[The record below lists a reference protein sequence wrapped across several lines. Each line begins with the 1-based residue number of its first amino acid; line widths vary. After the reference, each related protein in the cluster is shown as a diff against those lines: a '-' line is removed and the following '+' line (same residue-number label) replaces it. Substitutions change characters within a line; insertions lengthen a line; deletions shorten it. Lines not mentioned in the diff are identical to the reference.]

1 MLMNT
6 NSNCSKLSK
15 KPKINISDNS
25 KIATDQS
32 ELFDKINE
40 YVVENISKMDSI
52 SVSNIALHFGISIGY
67 ISKLYRQKTER
78 TFIDYVLEIKLK
90 EAKRLLEKSPDIKI
104 KDVALMLGYTNTI
117 SFIRLFKRKLGITPG
132 EYRRKKGIK

>member
-52 SVSNIALHFGISIGY
+52 SVNNIALHFGISIGY

>member
-1 MLMNT
+1 MNT
-6 NSNCSKLSK
+6 NSNCSKFSK

>member
-1 MLMNT
+1 MNT

-67 ISKLYRQKTER
+67 ISKLYRQKTSM
-78 TFIDYVLEIKLK
+78 TFIGYVLELKLK

>member
-1 MLMNT
+1 MNT